1 MKAYLIVALSCM
13 AFPLWSQNGNADCI
27 HGKVIEGQSMKSL
40 MLKKDIPYSV
50 YLPPDYDVSQRSYP
64 VVYLLHGYSD
74 DEIAWVQFGEVNIT
88 ADRLIANRE
97 IPPMIIIMPDAEITW
112 FINDYKNEVPYEDMI
127 IDEFIPFI
135 DKTYRTRKDREFRA
149 VSGLS
154 MGGYGSLVWALHH
167 PETFSSCAAFS
178 SAVHSTEEILEMSDE
193 QYRNYFN
200 FLSLYGPSGKTGR
213 ITDHW
218 KKNSPIE
225 IVKSV
230 PKAEIEKVRFYI
242 DCGDD
247 DFLYRGNSM
256 LHIAMRDKNI
266 YHEYRVRDGAHGWG
280 YWRNNIGEGLKFI
293 GQGFHR

>member
-1 MKAYLIVALSCM
+1 MKTLLLVTLSCL
-13 AFPLWSQNGNADCI
+13 AFPSWSQNGNSDCI
-27 HGKVIEGQSMKSL
+27 QGKVIEGQSMKSL
-40 MLKKDIPYSV
+40 ILKKDIPYSV

-74 DEIAWVQFGEVNIT
+74 NETAWVQFGEVNAT

-97 IPPMIIIMPDAEITW
+97 IPPMIIVMPDAEITW
-112 FINDYKNEVPYEDMI
+112 YINDYKNDLPYEDMI
-127 IDEFIPFI
+127 FTEFIPFI
-135 DKTYRTRKDREFRA
+135 DKTYRTRIGREFRA

-154 MGGYGSLVWALHH
+154 MGGYGSLIWALHH

-178 SAVHSTEEILEMSDE
+178 AGVHSEEEIIAMSEE
-193 QYRNYFN
+193 QYKVF
-200 FLSLYGPSGKTGR
+200 FLNLYGPSVKTGR
-213 ITDHW
+213 ITEHW
-218 KKNSPIE
+218 KRNSPIDL
-225 IVKSV
+225 VKNI
-230 PKAEIEKVRFYI
+230 PKAEIGKVRFYI

-266 YHEYRVRDGAHGWG
+266 PHEYRVRDGAHSWT
-280 YWRNNIGEGLKFI
+280 YWRTNIGEGLKFI